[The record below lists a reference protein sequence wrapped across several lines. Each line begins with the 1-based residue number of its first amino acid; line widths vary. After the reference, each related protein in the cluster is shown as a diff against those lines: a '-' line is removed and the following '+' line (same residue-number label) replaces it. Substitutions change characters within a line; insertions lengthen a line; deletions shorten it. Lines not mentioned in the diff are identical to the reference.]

1 MLQNQPMAV
10 SGLLMGLPGSAE
22 KEALCWPWREGPA
35 RRARVGVGVST
46 TGVAAVGV
54 AGTGVAGVGVAGVGV
69 AASASAVALG
79 GGVASLISWSVA
91 RATGFLPPTAFLA
104 GAAEVAAP
112 AVRALVRRTR
122 LLRVADGVLGMH
134 LTLGGW
140 VRGWVWM
147 MRGWVSG
154 FSPPLP
160 SPPPRN

>member
-1 MLQNQPMAV
+1 MAV

-91 RATGFLPPTAFLA
+91 RATGFLA
-104 GAAEVAAP
+104 GAAEAAAP

-140 VRGWVWM
+140 VRGCVDE
-147 MRGWVSG
+147 GLG
-154 FSPPLP
+154 FRVLPSPSPPLLP
-160 SPPPRN
+160 ETDVWEGE